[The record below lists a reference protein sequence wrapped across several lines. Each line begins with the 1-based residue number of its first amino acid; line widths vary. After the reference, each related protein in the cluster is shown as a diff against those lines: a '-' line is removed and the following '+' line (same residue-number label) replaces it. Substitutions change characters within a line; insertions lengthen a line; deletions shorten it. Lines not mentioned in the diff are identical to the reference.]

1 MKHSLV
7 YFGSDILRKPAEDV
21 KNINQEIMDLIDNM
35 FDVMYKNSGVGLAGP
50 QVNESKKIITL
61 DIKNVK
67 CPRMTIINPEIISMS
82 DKTGPFEEGC
92 LSLPGISA
100 EIIRPLEI
108 TVKAFTPDEKEILI
122 NVNGLLA
129 RVLQH
134 EIDHLN
140 GKVFIDHL
148 EDHVRKRLGP
158 ELKNIKKL
166 NKIK

>member
-7 YFGSDILRKPAEDV
+7 YYGSDCLRKPALDV
-21 KNINQEIMDLIDNM
+21 KDINQEIIDLIDNM
-35 FDVMYKNSGVGLAGP
+35 FNVMHKNNGVGLAGP

-61 DIKNVK
+61 DIKNTKV
-67 CPRMTIINPEIISMS
+67 PRITIINPEIVSKS
-82 DKTGPFEEGC
+82 NELVPFEEGC

-100 EIIRPLEI
+100 EIIRPIKI
-108 TVKAFTPDEKEILI
+108 TVRAFTPDEKEILI
-122 NVNGLLA
+122 DADGLLA

-140 GKVFIDHL
+140 GIVFIDHL
-148 EDHVRKRLGP
+148 EDHIKKSLGP